1 MTQQPYPYQPPAG
14 SPAVSGYP
22 APQQYAPPAP
32 QQYAPPAAPQYV
44 PPTQPGY
51 PQGYAPQA
59 PQQHQGPVGATGSID
74 EFYAQPS
81 TGGGKGISWKG
92 KPDGTSYIGVVARD
106 VSSADIQQDSDP
118 MTKQLKFYRDGR
130 PQFAMAVP
138 LVLNH
143 PDFPEGEAR
152 LFVRGQL
159 RDELTRAMAAVGVT
173 GAPKAGDTLQVT
185 LTHRKQGSGAVPQ
198 NIFAVVYTPAGG
210 APAAPQSVAQ
220 VPAQP
225 VAQPVAP
232 AQQYAAPAA
241 PTAPAPQAPAAAPAP
256 QAQLAAPAGLAPEQ
270 VALLAQMTG
279 QQPAQA

>member
-1 MTQQPYPYQPPAG
+1 MTQQPYPYQPPAQ
-14 SPAVSGYP
+14 PGYP
-22 APQQYAPPAP
+22 APQQYAPPAAPAPVYAPPAP
-32 QQYAPPAAPQYV
+32 QQYAPPA
-44 PPTQPGY
+44 QPGY

-173 GAPKAGDTLQVT
+173 GAPKGGDTLQVT

-210 APAAPQSVAQ
+210 APATQPAAQ
-220 VPAQP
+220 APAQP
-225 VAQPVAP
+225 VAQPGAP

-241 PTAPAPQAPAAAPAP
+241 PAPQAPAAAVAPQGAPAP